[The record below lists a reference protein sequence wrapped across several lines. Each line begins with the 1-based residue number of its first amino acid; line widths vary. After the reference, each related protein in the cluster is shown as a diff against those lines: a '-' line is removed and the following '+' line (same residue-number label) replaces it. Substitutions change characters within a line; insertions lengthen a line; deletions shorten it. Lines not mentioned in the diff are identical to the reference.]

1 MWETTNLKTTSR
13 VALLWLGSMFSFV
26 PKQSRSKCESA
37 LLERLQL
44 ATEVALQAGAA
55 MKLVINTKK
64 EGIVHKGATD
74 L

>member
-1 MWETTNLKTTSR
+1 MC
-13 VALLWLGSMFSFV
+13 LGSIFSFV
-26 PKQSRSKCESA
+26 LKRNRSKCESA
-37 LLERLQL
+37 LLERLKL

-64 EGIVHKGATD
+64 EDIVHKGATD